1 MGTMTKVLY
10 SEENQ
15 RLIAWLKSQREAK
28 GLSMRA
34 LAKELERPHTFI
46 GKVEQNER
54 QLGVVEFLHYCTAL
68 DASPLEGLA
77 VIDRR
82 FRPKSK

>member
-1 MGTMTKVLY
+1 MPKILL

-15 RLIAWLKSQREAK
+15 RLISWLKSQREAK

-34 LAKELERPHTFI
+34 LAVELDRPHTFV

-54 QLGVVEFLHYCTAL
+54 QLSVVEFVHYCRAL
-68 DASPLEGLA
+68 GASPVEGLA
-77 VIDRR
+77 AIDRSI
-82 FRPKSK
+82 KSKKN